1 MEQNPIDFKPLSRH
15 LRKGLSRVRRL
26 RQVVRCLTAIVYTA
40 TLCWFAFCL
49 FGSLLVN
56 YETIDY
62 ETSMNNWK
70 YIMAGFIAF
79 CIFHYAFMKSF
90 NALNRQ
96 ENELMAGILAA
107 LFPSARYAPTARMN
121 PKALENSRLFAT
133 PGSDVP
139 ISSTCYGYV
148 EIPSGDRCITVAD
161 VGVTSSNKKDFS
173 YFNFLEVP
181 YQYFIRPI
189 FGSRIESTMHS
200 FRGMF
205 GCCALHRTFRG
216 YVMLLPDHLE
226 GKVGYLAQMVQGFKD
241 KYGAKFVHLEDPE
254 FEKLFVVYADDEVE
268 ARMILTP
275 AMMRRLTALRK
286 SFDRDL
292 MLSFNG
298 NMLYY
303 ASETPDGFLRP
314 GRKSLDDEHLLEQLY
329 REVNFCLRIE
339 SEINN
344 NNIINK

>member
-1 MEQNPIDFKPLSRH
+1 MEQNPIDFKALSQH

-26 RQVVRCLTAIVYTA
+26 RRVVRCLTIIVYTA

-56 YETIDY
+56 YETTDY

-79 CIFHYAFMKSF
+79 CIFHYAF
-90 NALNRQ
+90 NRQ
-96 ENELMAGILAA
+96 ENGLMDGILAA

-121 PKALENSRLFAT
+121 SKALENSRLFAT

-161 VGVTSSNKKDFS
+161 VGITSSNKKDFS
-173 YFNFLEVP
+173 FFNFLEVP

-189 FGSRIESTMHS
+189 FGARIESTMHS

-205 GCCALHRTFRG
+205 GCCRLNRKQDRLSCTDRSGDERQIRG
-216 YVMLLPDHLE
+216 
-226 GKVGYLAQMVQGFKD
+226 
-241 KYGAKFVHLEDPE
+241 
-254 FEKLFVVYADDEVE
+254 EV
-268 ARMILTP
+268 P
-275 AMMRRLTALRK
+275 A
-286 SFDRDL
+286 
-292 MLSFNG
+292 
-298 NMLYY
+298 
-303 ASETPDGFLRP
+303 P
-314 GRKSLDDEHLLEQLY
+314 GGSGV
-329 REVNFCLRIE
+329 REVLCRICG
-339 SEINN
+339 
-344 NNIINK
+344 